1 MVCRQTMHSGVTRAL
16 HKYRLW
22 GKRILH
28 LWLWYKASDRIRAA
42 SFKKMIRA
50 YVFKECEM
58 SRAELFK
65 KKKFLRTVKF
75 WTLSSTNLNGTP
87 LLSSHLGRISWASS
101 RHGEQVIKFIL
112 STTSFPVKLQISH
125 VSKGPCTYHR
135 FKVITL
141 QRLNKI
147 VSALVTL
154 GLDLFSTMFWKLNF
168 SSTPYHLSGKV

>member
-1 MVCRQTMHSGVTRAL
+1 
-16 HKYRLW
+16 
-22 GKRILH
+22 
-28 LWLWYKASDRIRAA
+28 
-42 SFKKMIRA
+42 MIRA

-58 SRAELFK
+58 SRAELLK
-65 KKKFLRTVKF
+65 KKKFVRTVKF
-75 WTLSSTNLNGTP
+75 WTLSSTNLNGTIT

-135 FKVITL
+135 FKVIIF

-147 VSALVTL
+147 VSTL
-154 GLDLFSTMFWKLNF
+154 SHCTHNLELFIINAFLMMNLLFQIDLLIWQMFKNWVL
-168 SSTPYHLSGKV
+168 G

>member
-1 MVCRQTMHSGVTRAL
+1 
-16 HKYRLW
+16 
-22 GKRILH
+22 
-28 LWLWYKASDRIRAA
+28 
-42 SFKKMIRA
+42 MIRA

-58 SRAELFK
+58 SRAELLK
-65 KKKFLRTVKF
+65 KKKFVRTVKF
-75 WTLSSTNLNGTP
+75 WTLSSTNLNGTIT

-135 FKVITL
+135 FKVIIL

-147 VSALVTL
+147 VSTL
-154 GLDLFSTMFWKLNF
+154 SHCTHNLELFIINAFLMMNLLFQIDLLIWQMFKNWVL
-168 SSTPYHLSGKV
+168 G